1 MSDLQAV
8 NGSNLPAE
16 VSSWGEQEIDA
27 SNILL
32 PRLLLMQGLS
42 ELVSEGKA
50 KLGDVVKNTSGEV
63 IATKD
68 KPVEFI
74 PLFHVENWA
83 ISEQVGSKYE
93 WRRNEPVNLSNRN
106 AELEFMHQ
114 GTKWRRDRC
123 LDFFVILSSDVAK
136 EKKARAA
143 IAKGEVPDVDSAVF
157 PCYLSFRR
165 TSIAA
170 GKELVKAFATAK
182 HFKIAPSAWTFK
194 LTCKVDKNDKGTYAV
209 FGIEKAGTTPK
220 EYLPLCK
227 SWYDIITASAAKVK
241 IHDGEEV
248 AEESA
253 PIDESRSKF

>member
-1 MSDLQAV
+1 MSSLETV
-8 NGSNLPAE
+8 SSSNLPAE
-16 VSSWGEQEIDA
+16 VTSWGEQEIDA

-50 KLGDVVKNTSGEV
+50 KLGDVVKNTTGEV

-68 KPVEFI
+68 KAVEFI

-83 ISEQVGSKYE
+83 ISEQVGNKFE
-93 WRRNEPVNLSNRN
+93 WRRTEPVTLSNRN
-106 AELEFMHQ
+106 ADLEYMNQ

-136 EKKARAA
+136 EKKAREA
-143 IAKGEVPDVDSAVF
+143 IAKGEIPDVDSAVF

-194 LTCKVDKNDKGTYAV
+194 LNCKIDKNDKGTYAV

-227 SWYDIITASAAKVK
+227 SWYDIITSSAAKVK
-241 IHDGEEV
+241 VHEGEEV
-248 AEESA
+248 AAE
-253 PIDESRSKF
+253 PTVVDEGKSRF